1 MFGKFTQVPGPKN
14 PDVNLSP
21 LQALRLFV
29 NDTLATR
36 FSNSAAK
43 VSSQNQ
49 WTDETSVHAFW
60 KYFAAVLGHGIVQYA
75 EERQA
80 YVAEKSS
87 VAGLLSNSFLRDLH
101 TFEEWQHA
109 KQLFA
114 MSHIDLSA
122 HFNQRASDLLN
133 PAQ

>member
-1 MFGKFTQVPGPKN
+1 MFGKYTKVSGPKN
-14 PDVNLSP
+14 PNAKLSP

-29 NDTLATR
+29 NDDLATR
-36 FSNSAAK
+36 FSESAAK
-43 VSSQNQ
+43 VSSENQ
-49 WTDETSVHAFW
+49 WSDETSVLAFW

-75 EERQA
+75 EERHA

-114 MSHIDLSA
+114 VSHIDLSS
-122 HFNQRASDLLN
+122 HFNQRASDLIQ